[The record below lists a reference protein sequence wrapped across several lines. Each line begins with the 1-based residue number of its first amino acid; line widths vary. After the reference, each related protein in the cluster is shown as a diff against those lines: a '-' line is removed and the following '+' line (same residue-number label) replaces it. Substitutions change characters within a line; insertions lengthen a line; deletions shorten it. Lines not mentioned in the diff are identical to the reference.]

1 MFSHPVYLFLRKF
14 SLQDSRGGSGYK
26 DSDRLNYIEIGTW
39 YYFNKNMN
47 VYTAYQINLLD
58 KSDYVL
64 AHGLNTDDQLAF
76 GIVYQF

>member
-1 MFSHPVYLFLRKF
+1 MWAIRIIWRSC
-14 SLQDSRGGSGYK
+14 
-26 DSDRLNYIEIGTW
+26 
-39 YYFNKNMN
+39 
-47 VYTAYQINLLD
+47 AYQINLLD

>member
-1 MFSHPVYLFLRKF
+1 
-14 SLQDSRGGSGYK
+14 
-26 DSDRLNYIEIGTW
+26 TW

-47 VYTAYQINLLD
+47 VYNLLD